1 MRWSM
6 WVTPGGDRAVAG
18 EVEPVEQADV
28 TCVMEEAHRRHI
40 REHFGEIHAEKV
52 IVLDIPDY
60 YVCWED
66 KLILLLKGKLRTAL
80 GLTSSK
86 R

>member
-1 MRWSM
+1 M
-6 WVTPGGDRAVAG
+6 
-18 EVEPVEQADV
+18 
-28 TCVMEEAHRRHI
+28 
-40 REHFGEIHAEKV
+40 HAEKV
-52 IVLDIPDY
+52 VVLDIPDN

-66 KLILLLKGKLRTAL
+66 KLILLLKAKLRTAL